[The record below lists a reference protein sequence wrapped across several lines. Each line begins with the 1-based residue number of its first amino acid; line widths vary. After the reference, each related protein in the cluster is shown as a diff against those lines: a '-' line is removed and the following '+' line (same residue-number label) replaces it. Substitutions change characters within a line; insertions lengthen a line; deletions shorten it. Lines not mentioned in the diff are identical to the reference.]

1 MEDIGIELKILDYL
15 QDRLSDTERR
25 EVDDLLNSS
34 PSFATKFS
42 EVKQVWEGLDLRT
55 VPEMDPSV
63 KNDFQAMLKTF
74 ELEQVHKIESIWNSV
89 TDLFRYKQQYNWVY
103 AILLVGFGA
112 MISYV
117 FLKTQNNSDAK
128 LSQNP
133 NDVRQT
139 QMLSMLENP
148 TAAERMKAVG
158 YTDELNSVNDKVINA
173 LLVTLN
179 TDANENVRLATLDA
193 LTQLAD
199 NPKVRKGLV
208 NSIVRQESELMQVA
222 LADAML
228 HLQEK
233 RSLKSFKKL
242 LNGESV
248 TNDMIR
254 KKLEQTVRQ
263 LETI

>member
-1 MEDIGIELKILDYL
+1 
-15 QDRLSDTERR
+15 
-25 EVDDLLNSS
+25 
-34 PSFATKFS
+34 
-42 EVKQVWEGLDLRT
+42 
-55 VPEMDPSV
+55 
-63 KNDFQAMLKTF
+63 
-74 ELEQVHKIESIWNSV
+74 
-89 TDLFRYKQQYNWVY
+89 
-103 AILLVGFGA
+103 
-112 MISYV
+112 MIAYV
-117 FLKTQNNSDAK
+117 FLRPQNGSDAK
-128 LSQNP
+128 LSQNL

-158 YTDELNSVNDKVINA
+158 YTEELNSVNDKVVDA
-173 LLVTLN
+173 LLFTLN

-193 LTQLAD
+193 LTQLAN
-199 NPKVRKGLV
+199 NPKVREGLV
-208 NSIVRQESELMQVA
+208 SSIVRQESELMQVA

-242 LNGESV
+242 LKGESV

>member
-1 MEDIGIELKILDYL
+1 MDDIGVELKILDYL
-15 QDRLSDTERR
+15 QGRLSDTERR
-25 EVDDLLNSS
+25 ELDDLRNSS
-34 PSFATKFS
+34 PDFATKFN
-42 EVKQVWEGLDLRT
+42 EVKQVWEGLDLRE

-74 ELEQVHKIESIWNSV
+74 ELEQAHRKASIWNSV
-89 TDLFRYKQQYNWVY
+89 TDLFKYKQRYNWAY
-103 AILLVGFGA
+103 AILLVGFGG
-112 MISYV
+112 MIAYV
-117 FLKTQNNSDAK
+117 FLRPQNSSDAK
-128 LSQNP
+128 LSQNL

-158 YTDELNSVNDKVINA
+158 YTDELNSVNDKVIDA
-173 LLVTLN
+173 LLFTLN

-199 NPKVRKGLV
+199 NPKVREGLV
-208 NSIVRQESELMQVA
+208 NSIIRQESELMQVA

-242 LNGESV
+242 LKGESV